1 MGCCPILTL
10 MVRMKK
16 LAVEEK
22 RLHLTPLLTTKCKE
36 DCPILKEVNKEM
48 AREVNKG
55 VAREVVLYRLDEMP
69 LLVDAF
75 AKNSQDV
82 GEILSVLRKLISN

>member
-1 MGCCPILTL
+1 MGCWQGRDILTL

-22 RLHLTPLLTTKCKE
+22 RLPLIPLLKTKCEE
-36 DCPILKEVNKEM
+36 DCPILKEVNKGM
-48 AREVNKG
+48 TRM
-55 VAREVVLYRLDEMP
+55 VVLYRLDEMS

-75 AKNSQDV
+75 AKNMKGV
-82 GEILSVLRKLISN
+82 EETLSVLRKVIAA

>member
-16 LAVEEK
+16 LCVEEK
-22 RLHLTPLLTTKCKE
+22 RLSVTPLLTARGEK
-36 DCPILKEVNKEM
+36 DCPILKEVNKGM
-48 AREVNKG
+48 
-55 VAREVVLYRLDEMP
+55 AREVVLYRLDEMP

-82 GEILSVLRKLISN
+82 GETLSELRKLISN

>member
-16 LAVEEK
+16 LCVEEK
-22 RLHLTPLLTTKCKE
+22 RLPLTPLLTARCEE
-36 DCPILKEVNKEM
+36 DCPIWKEVNKGM
-48 AREVNKG
+48 
-55 VAREVVLYRLDEMP
+55 AREVVLYRLDEMP

-82 GEILSVLRKLISN
+82 GETLSHS

>member
-16 LAVEEK
+16 LCVEEK
-22 RLHLTPLLTTKCKE
+22 RLSVTPLLTARCEK
-36 DCPILKEVNKEM
+36 DCPILKEVNKGVV
-48 AREVNKG
+48 REVNKG
-55 VAREVVLYRLDEMP
+55 MAREVVLYRLDEMP

-82 GEILSVLRKLISN
+82 GETLSELRKLISN

>member
-22 RLHLTPLLTTKCKE
+22 RLPLTPLLKTKCEE
-36 DCPILKEVNKEM
+36 DCPILKEVNKGM
-48 AREVNKG
+48 
-55 VAREVVLYRLDEMP
+55 AREVVLYRLDEMP

-82 GEILSVLRKLISN
+82 GETLSELRKLISN

>member
-22 RLHLTPLLTTKCKE
+22 RLPLTPLLKTKCEE
-36 DCPILKEVNKEM
+36 DCPILKEVNKGM
-48 AREVNKG
+48 TRM
-55 VAREVVLYRLDEMP
+55 VVLYRLDEMS

-75 AKNSQDV
+75 AKNMKDV
-82 GEILSVLRKLISN
+82 EETLSVLRKVTAA

>member
-16 LAVEEK
+16 LCVEEK
-22 RLHLTPLLTTKCKE
+22 RLPLTPLLKTKCEE

-55 VAREVVLYRLDEMP
+55 MVREVVLYRLDEMP

-82 GEILSVLRKLISN
+82 GETLSLLRKIIMA